1 MSLYV
6 LYNAN
11 VSILDV
17 KFWTSEWTDG
27 CQRDG
32 LKPLEW
38 VWGGKQERR
47 RPPRKDGG
55 QGITERQDTRSLY
68 NYETKK
74 NIEKRKKGGN

>member
-1 MSLYV
+1 MFYHPIHAV
-6 LYNAN
+6 LPLN
-11 VSILDV
+11 
-17 KFWTSEWTDG
+17 SEKNLV

-47 RPPRKDGG
+47 RPPGKDGG
-55 QGITERQDTRSLY
+55 QSITERQDTRSLY